1 MSIHVDKDK
10 CTGCS
15 LCEKACPFDAIKMVD
30 GKAEIDLDKC
40 TLCSSCVEACR
51 KFEAIQI
58 IRETTKTPDIEK
70 YKGVWVYAEQKHGV
84 IQPVVYEL
92 LGKARELA
100 DKLSVE
106 VGCVLMG
113 ANITDKAQDMI
124 HRGADVVYVADN
136 PKLENFLDEP
146 YARILANLIRKHR
159 PEILLVPASTIG
171 RSVVSRVAVQ
181 LRVGLTA
188 DCTLLDIE
196 PEQKFL
202 LQTRPAFGGNIMAT
216 VLSQYHRPQLAT
228 VRHKV
233 LPESKPDTARKGQ
246 IIETDFDK
254 SFFISRTKVL
264 DVVEDLTENV
274 NITEANV
281 IVAGGRGMGS
291 AENFAILK
299 ELADVLGGT
308 VGATRVAVDNGWI
321 SYPHQIGQTGTTVCP
336 NIYFACGISGQI
348 QHLVG
353 MQSSKTIIAINKDS
367 SAPIFEVADYGI
379 VGDLFEV
386 VPLLTKKFK
395 EALQPA

>member
-1 MSIHVDKDK
+1 MGISVNQDK
-10 CTGCS
+10 CTGCG
-15 LCEKACPFDAIKMVD
+15 LCEKACPFGAITIVNK
-30 GKAEIDLDKC
+30 KAVIDLDKC

-58 IRETTKTPDIEK
+58 IRETTRTPDMEK
-70 YKGVWVYAEQKHGV
+70 YKGVWVFGEQKHGKV
-84 IQPVVYEL
+84 QPVVYEL

-100 DKLSVE
+100 DKLQVE
-106 VGCVLMG
+106 VGCVLIG
-113 ANITDKAQDMI
+113 ANVKEEAQTVI

-146 YARILANLIRKHR
+146 YARILTNLIRKHR
-159 PEILLVPASTIG
+159 PEILLVPATTIG

-188 DCTLLDIE
+188 DCTQLDIE
-196 PEQKFL
+196 PQQKFL

-233 LPESKPDTARKGQ
+233 LPESPIDTSRTGQ
-246 IIETDFDK
+246 IIENDYDK

-264 DVVEDLTENV
+264 KVAEELVSAV
-274 NITEANV
+274 NISEANV
-281 IVAGGRGMGS
+281 IVAGGRGLGS
-291 AENFAILK
+291 GENFAILK
-299 ELADVLGGT
+299 ELADALGGT

-321 SYPHQIGQTGTTVCP
+321 PYAHQIGQTGKTVCP
-336 NIYFACGISGQI
+336 NVYFACGISGQI

-353 MQSSKTIIAINKDS
+353 MQSSKIIIAINKDS
-367 SAPIFEVADYGI
+367 SAPIFEVANYGI
-379 VGDLFEV
+379 VGDLFEI

-395 EALQPA
+395 ESLQRS